1 MNLRSPKNLGAPR
14 QPKIDSSAS
23 LRDTNNGFLPWS
35 VHRLDVDTFS
45 VMCITLTWYMLH
57 AASMIFE
64 QKIRSLLTSK
74 SGRCGDRDDGDGGK
88 RGGVVIQKQFALVE
102 GTLGGSSDEATAT

>member
-1 MNLRSPKNLGAPR
+1 
-14 QPKIDSSAS
+14 
-23 LRDTNNGFLPWS
+23 
-35 VHRLDVDTFS
+35 
-45 VMCITLTWYMLH
+45 
-57 AASMIFE
+57 MIFE